1 MTRFITLPAL
11 LLSSL
16 VFMACDC
23 GCFDE
28 PVAQVPA
35 ATTVTP
41 VTLTWEVRGMS
52 CGGCANAI
60 QTKVAKVNGVE
71 SCTVSFEEAQ
81 AVVIADPAQQEE
93 IEAAI
98 TKLGF
103 EATPEKGA

>member
-1 MTRFITLPAL
+1 MTKLIALPAL

-28 PVAQVPA
+28 PVAQAPA
-35 ATTVTP
+35 SSDVTP
-41 VTLTWEVRGMS
+41 VTLTWEVRGMT

-60 QTKVAKVNGVE
+60 QTKVAKVDGVE
-71 SCTVSFEEAQ
+71 SCTVSYEEAQ
-81 AVVIADPAQQEE
+81 AVVIADPAQEE
-93 IEAAI
+93 KIQAAI

-103 EATPEKGA
+103 EAKPEEGT